1 MVKSKILTKI
11 SPPLGPAEA
20 HKAEMEMKA
29 LRGDPGKEN
38 VIVLEP
44 RRFPG
49 KSELLTPQEWFNL
62 IP

>member
-1 MVKSKILTKI
+1 
-11 SPPLGPAEA
+11 
-20 HKAEMEMKA
+20 MEMKA
-29 LRGDPGKEN
+29 LRGDPGKETI
-38 VIVLEP
+38 IVLEP